1 MRLAALLHVDA
12 GPLQQGGGDSS
23 SQSTWATGQERQ
35 NLAAALA
42 NSDYYSCHATCSRRA
57 RRSTL
62 RARIGPRAH
71 ARQKCGP
78 RGDTHTVLVE
88 EGD

>member
-42 NSDYYSCHATCSRRA
+42 NSDYVLYKLSRDLQARA
-57 RRSTL
+57 RRSTSSHRAA
-62 RARIGPRAH
+62 RARAAEMRA
-71 ARQKCGP
+71 AR
-78 RGDTHTVLVE
+78 
-88 EGD
+88 